1 LKTFIHANACAFI
14 TFTRIKP
21 EETDMIDFRLD
32 GKIALITGASR
43 GIGAAIAETLAA
55 YGAHCILV
63 SRKIEA
69 LRQVEEKIVQQGGKA
84 ESIACHM
91 GQLSQIDALFGE
103 IKQRHGKLHILVN
116 NAATNPYFGEMM
128 GADEGAYDKTF
139 EVNLKGPFF
148 MIQRAAQLMTEA
160 GGGSI
165 VNVASINGVRPAPLQ
180 GIYSMSKAAMISM
193 TKAFAKELG
202 GRKIRVN
209 ALLPGLTETKFAG
222 ALFTNEDIYKYA
234 IQNIPLARHAK
245 PDEMA
250 GAVLYLV
257 SDASSYTTGT
267 CVTCDGGSLA

>member
-1 LKTFIHANACAFI
+1 MK
-14 TFTRIKP
+14 
-21 EETDMIDFRLD
+21 MVDFALD

-43 GIGAAIAETLAA
+43 GIGAGIAETLAA
-55 YGAHCILV
+55 RGAHCILV
-63 SRKIEA
+63 SRKIES
-69 LRQVEEKIVQQGGKA
+69 LRLVEEKIKRQGGKA

-91 GQLSQIDALFGE
+91 GQLSRIDALFND

-148 MIQRAAQLMTEA
+148 MIQKAALLMINC
-160 GGGSI
+160 GGGAI
-165 VNVASINGVRPAPLQ
+165 VNVASINGVRPAPFQ

-202 GRKIRVN
+202 PRNIRVN

-222 ALFTNEDIYKYA
+222 ALFSNDQIYQMA
-234 IQNIPLARHAK
+234 IQNIPLGRHAK
-245 PDEMA
+245 PEEMA

-257 SDASSYTTGT
+257 SDAASFTTGA
-267 CVTCDGGSLA
+267 CLVCDGGSLA